1 MSLSVVPYA
10 LGAAGLLQSADSAG
24 RARRDANRAQ
34 GEANNEAARRREI
47 QQRVQ
52 SMIDGSA
59 QYAESEGVRRGER
72 VRSRFQKDSAQLQ
85 ESTAGAFRIA
95 GYKPGD
101 TVTGDAVTRVGR
113 EREMRWDELVDTFIQ
128 QAKSERMSEAGAMA
142 QSAGITGPNMEY
154 YSGLAKQYREQ
165 STAASAG
172 VGSSLG
178 LISQWAQ
185 AEMDRR
191 KKAEPEAPPAAA
203 NPEQASLATYDTP
216 QVNPYKGFDSLNV
229 SELFPKRKTGRFDS
243 PLFG

>member
-154 YSGLAKQYREQ
+154 YSNQANQYRQ
-165 STAASAG
+165 QAANASAG
-172 VGSSLG
+172 VGGSLQTILG
-178 LISQWAQ
+178 ALPKPGVNTPVQ
-185 AEMDRR
+185 
-191 KKAEPEAPPAAA
+191 PPTQPAGQ
-203 NPEQASLATYDTP
+203 ETLATYDTP

-243 PLFG
+243 PLF